1 MRKREKKTRKICI
14 ISTFGIFR
22 RSCIY
27 TKINLPRHFGI
38 LLMVMIEMEIYKIM
52 IFVCE

>member
-1 MRKREKKTRKICI
+1 VRKREKKTRKIYI

-38 LLMVMIEMEIYKIM
+38 LLMVMIEMKINKIM
-52 IFVCE
+52 IFASE